1 MLSSL
6 KKRIHKKGT
15 LRKMVTGLVLFM
27 ILISR
32 ILSNITLIQDV
43 HASFD
48 QDPVRVE
55 ISLPYIED
63 QGEISQEYLDS
74 QQTISKYFSARTADI
89 VSIRERAD
97 KVRAFYKRWNS
108 PMADQAQF
116 IVETA
121 DHFGID
127 WRLIPAISIV
137 ESSGGVYCF
146 KAYNA
151 FGWGSATFK
160 NFEHSI
166 YTVSEG
172 LALRY
177 GSDNPHVIAYTYC
190 PPNALG
196 WANKVLNLM
205 NQM

>member
-1 MLSSL
+1 MLSIL
-6 KKRIHKKGT
+6 KNRINKKGT
-15 LRKMVTGLVLFM
+15 LRKMVTSVVLFM

-48 QDPVRVE
+48 QDSTRVE
-55 ISLPYIED
+55 ISMPYIED
-63 QGEISQEYLDS
+63 QGEVSQEYLDS
-74 QQTISKYFSARTADI
+74 QQIISKYFSARTADNT
-89 VSIRERAD
+89 SIRERAD
-97 KVRAFYKRWNS
+97 KVEAFYNKWNS
-108 PMADQAQF
+108 PMAEYAEF

-121 DHFGID
+121 DHFGMD

-137 ESSGGVYCF
+137 ESSGGIYCF
-146 KAYNA
+146 KPYNA
-151 FGWGSATFK
+151 FGWGSASFK
-160 NFEHSI
+160 SFEHSI

-177 GSDNPHVIAYTYC
+177 GSDNPYVIAYAYC

-196 WANKVLNLM
+196 WANKVTNLM